1 MSRKGL
7 PNLSHRPS
15 RAAAET
21 LWQEEALCQQVPV
34 EFFPNKGDRETAET
48 AKRVCKLC
56 PVIAECLEYALTHDE
71 WAGVWGGMSERQR
84 RELKR
89 ARRDKVAHVPATGM
103 VSR

>member
-1 MSRKGL
+1 MTAYPGVAQL
-7 PNLSHRPS
+7 
-15 RAAAET
+15 RAQLGRDT
-21 LWQEEALCQQVPV
+21 RWQADALCQQVPA
-34 EFFPNKGDRETAET
+34 EFFPNKGDREAAET

-56 PVIAECLEYALTHDE
+56 PVIAECLEYALSHDE